1 MCKKEKNLT
10 RSTIYVIFT
19 NKLFTTL
26 QLRTIFSGVSV
37 AELGNTSWQ
46 LEPSVIAAYNQPPPP
61 IMYIRKATDRVGQ
74 DRAAEQTRSR
84 WVESTTTCP
93 LGSEIY
99 YIITRRLKYTQKNW
113 CIVREEI
120 WCMSHHCQRREKIL
134 PPNLHLVS
142 KVAELAEW
150 RQHFFSLFSRIVR
163 LGRKKNIF
171 PCKTC

>member
-10 RSTIYVIFT
+10 RSTIYVIIT
-19 NKLFTTL
+19 NILFTTL
-26 QLRTIFSGVSV
+26 QLRTIFRSECGWVG
-37 AELGNTSWQ
+37 EYL
-46 LEPSVIAAYNQPPPP
+46 LAAWTICCCCIQSASSSNN
-61 IMYIRKATDRVGQ
+61 ILYIRKATDRV
-74 DRAAEQTRSR
+74 EQTRGRS
-84 WVESTTTCP
+84 VESTTTGP